1 MALKSPM
8 PEHTHI
14 ERPFQVNQYLE
25 RSLLLPSTNEKLLYN
40 VYNKDVVS
48 KPLEDK
54 LFLLSI
60 LFNIKKQN
68 FKYDYFLK
76 SEMKIFIAFNPR
88 LKSEEASLF
97 KLVRKLKSWNYPTE
111 YHPRYN
117 ARVKFK
123 KIN

>member
-1 MALKSPM
+1 M

>member
-1 MALKSPM
+1 MLWHWRFYLILNK
-8 PEHTHI
+8 I
-14 ERPFQVNQYLE
+14 ERRNNLSSNGFDTT
-25 RSLLLPSTNEKLLYN
+25 SLLYN

-48 KPLEDK
+48 NVLEDK